1 MITTMNAKFS
11 SYIWIGP
18 FLNILDMS
26 AVDSYRYIVFR
37 LTSDGASM
45 ASNALTIVNNEAEIN
60 QVITSLGCA
69 QYFVGLPFTQ

>member
-11 SYIWIGP
+11 GYIRIDP
-18 FLNILDMS
+18 FLNILHMS
-26 AVDSYRYIVFR
+26 AVNSYWYIVFR

-60 QVITSLGCA
+60 HVITSLGYA

>member
-11 SYIWIGP
+11 SYIRIGP
-18 FLNILDMS
+18 LLNILHMS

-60 QVITSLGCA
+60 HAITSLGYA
-69 QYFVGLPFTQ
+69 QYFGGLPFTQ